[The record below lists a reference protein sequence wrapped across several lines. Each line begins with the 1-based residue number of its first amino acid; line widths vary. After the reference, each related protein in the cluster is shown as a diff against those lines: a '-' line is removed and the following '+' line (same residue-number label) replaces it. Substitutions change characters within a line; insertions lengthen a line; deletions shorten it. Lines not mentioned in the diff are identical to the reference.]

1 MILWTHVLEEYA
13 LRGHGWPAAT
23 DLPIPTPTAPNEP
36 PAAVALTGIQLPAPG
51 EALIKLNKRV
61 HMKKF
66 FERGQLRISPASS
79 YLDPSLNHAIRDD
92 ELKFDRM
99 RPRSEVTI
107 RYLDEET
114 SEMRD
119 IDLTADVT
127 KTDSLATDYYVCCMT
142 HTLSY
147 RLFEDFEA
155 DACVIIRDP
164 KAFCSRLQEVV
175 HAHLLGWLGWNRPV
189 QYIDPY
195 LHNERHIDLIFS
207 KHFRHWYQQE
217 YRFAWIPE
225 KGGRTDLEPFD
236 VELGSLK
243 QISEIVCL

>member
-1 MILWTHVLEEYA
+1 MILFTHMLEECV
-13 LRGHGWPAAT
+13 LRGQGMPPAT
-23 DLPIPTPTAPNEP
+23 DLRIPTPTS
-36 PAAVALTGIQLPAPG
+36 PAQPAVVVALKEVYLPHPG
-51 EALIKLNKRV
+51 QALIKLGQRE
-61 HMKKF
+61 HMKAF
-66 FERGQLRISPASS
+66 FERGQLQISPAST
-79 YLDPSLNHAIRDD
+79 YKDPSLNYALQDD
-92 ELKFDRM
+92 ELKFDRV

-107 RYLDEET
+107 RYLDKEAGET
-114 SEMRD
+114 RD

-127 KTDSLATDYYVCCMT
+127 NTVSLATDYYVYCMT